1 MIYRFILF
9 SFFIFPSHLFAH
21 NIATLNLNFIYE
33 KSIHY
38 TKFMEKL
45 SDYKKTLENEIREEE
60 DKLLKS
66 KNNITNNKFILNDK
80 ELSKLTA
87 EYEIEFNNLQK
98 KLDSFNI
105 NISQN
110 ISNSQKILNKEIL
123 KISQQISIKNNFSL
137 VIESNNFY
145 IASDQIDIS
154 ANIINILNNKNINID
169 ISPL

>member
-9 SFFIFPSHLFAH
+9 SFFIFSTYLFAH

-38 TKFMEKL
+38 IKFMDKL
-45 SDYKKTLENEIREEE
+45 SEYKKSLEIEIREEE

-66 KNNITNNKFILNDK
+66 KNNIENNKFILNDT
-80 ELSKLTA
+80 ELAKLTTQ
-87 EYEIEFNNLQK
+87 YEIEFNNLQK
-98 KLDSFNI
+98 KLDNFNF

-123 KISQQISIKNNFSL
+123 KISQQISLKNNFSL

-154 ANIINILNNKNINID
+154 KNIIEILNNKNINID